1 MIITQRERYKD
12 TARVG
17 RGAGNQGRFHKSREK
32 DLPMRKNGEDY
43 YRRQ

>member
-12 TARVG
+12 TA